1 MFKKTS
7 IIKNSLLILLV
18 FLGASCAPKDN
29 SKILQIG
36 HFPNITHAQA
46 LIAHQMSIE
55 GNGWFERYLGEDIT
69 IQWRIFNAGPSAME
83 SLFTGSVDITYVGP
97 NPAINAFVR
106 TKGDD
111 VRIIAGSADGGAA
124 LLVAENSDIKTPA
137 DFRGKKIATPQL
149 GNTQDVICRAWLIK
163 NGINVTLSG
172 GDAQV
177 IPTSNPDQLALL
189 LTKNVDAV
197 WTVEPWISRLEE
209 SAKAKVFLEQ
219 PDAVTTVLVSNVK
232 TLKNR
237 PELVEKL
244 VQAHK
249 DLTQWMIDNPQEA
262 QEIVIRSLENITKS
276 KISPEL
282 IKNSWNR
289 IIFTS
294 EINKKSI
301 NDFIDASLECSFVK
315 ERPDI
320 NKLIDAR

>member
-1 MFKKTS
+1 MLKYS
-7 IIKNSLLILLV
+7 IKNILLILLV
-18 FLGASCAPKDN
+18 FLSASCAPKDN

-46 LIAHQMSIE
+46 LIAHQMSVE
-55 GNGWFERYLGEDIT
+55 GNGWFERYLGDDIV
-69 IQWRIFNAGPSAME
+69 IEWRIFNAGPSAME
-83 SLFTGSVDITYVGP
+83 SLFTGSVDVTYVGP
-97 NPAINAFVR
+97 NPAINAFVKS
-106 TKGDD
+106 KGED
-111 VRIIAGSADGGAA
+111 VRIIAGAADGGAA
-124 LLVAENSDIKTPA
+124 LLIAENSDIKTPA

-177 IPTSNPDQLALL
+177 IPTANPDQLALL

-219 PDAVTTVLVSNVK
+219 PDAVTTVLVSNIK

-237 PELVEKL
+237 PELMKKL
-244 VQAHK
+244 AQAHK
-249 DLTQWMIDNPQEA
+249 DLTKWMIENPQEA
-262 QEIVIRSLENITKS
+262 QAIVIRALENITKS

-282 IKNSWNR
+282 VKNSWNR

-294 EINKKSI
+294 EINRKSL
-301 NDFIDASLECSFVK
+301 NDFIDASIECSFVK

-320 NKLIDAR
+320 DKLIDAQ